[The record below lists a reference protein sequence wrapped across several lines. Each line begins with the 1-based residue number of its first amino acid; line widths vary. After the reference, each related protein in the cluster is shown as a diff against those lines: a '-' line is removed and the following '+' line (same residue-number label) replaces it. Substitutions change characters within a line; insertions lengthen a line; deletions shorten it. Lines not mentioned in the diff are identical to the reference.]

1 MGRTKS
7 RRHQKLYKMKGCSKK
22 NRKHYLGGSSYAAAD
37 LELAY
42 PATNV
47 HTVANPA
54 LAYTGNNPYSFLYK
68 GGANLG
74 TVPTNIPT
82 NTNGVNPALPNT
94 GPTPVTPATPFLN
107 NGAPQRGGNCGCGAP
122 LMTGGN
128 CSSCSLMK
136 GGNCSSCSLMKGGNK
151 GGCGTLCALGFMV
164 GGKQHRKGC
173 KCSSCKMRRK
183 SQYGG
188 NPGYPIPNGL
198 TGAPWVGGDL
208 STWPG
213 VAGLQGGNNY
223 FADNLYNRGNPQTE
237 MISTGANPPFSIGGR
252 RTRRRKGQKG
262 GFGFSNLIAQDF
274 VNLGRQFQYGLGSTY
289 NALQGYASPAN
300 PMPWKGQLPNSP
312 NLSTIKA
319 SNI

>member
-1 MGRTKS
+1 MGKTKS

-22 NRKHYLGGSSYAAAD
+22 NRKQYLGGSGAD
-37 LELAY
+37 VNLAY
-42 PATNV
+42 PASNV
-47 HTVANPA
+47 HVVPNPA
-54 LAYTGNNPYSFLYK
+54 LAYTGKDPYSFLHK
-68 GGANLG
+68 GGAS
-74 TVPTNIPT
+74 TNIP
-82 NTNGVNPALPNT
+82 LNT
-94 GPTPVTPATPFLN
+94 GGANPTLPSTGPKISPQGATPFLN
-107 NGAPQRGGNCGCGAP
+107 NGAPQRGGSCGCG
-122 LMTGGN
+122 
-128 CSSCSLMK
+128 LMK
-136 GGNCSSCSLMKGGNK
+136 GGNCSTCSLMK
-151 GGCGTLCALGFMV
+151 

-173 KCSSCKMRRK
+173 KCSSCKMMRKK

-213 VAGLQGGNNY
+213 VAGVQGGNNH
-223 FADNLYNRGNPQTE
+223 FANNLYNRGDPQTA

-262 GFGFSNLIAQDF
+262 GLGVGFSNLIAQDF

-289 NALQGYASPAN
+289 NALQGYAAPAN
-300 PMPWKGQLPNSP
+300 PMPWKGHLSNSS

-319 SNI
+319 LNV

>member
-1 MGRTKS
+1 MGKTKS

-22 NRKHYLGGSSYAAAD
+22 NRKHYLGGSNYAAAD
-37 LELAY
+37 FDLAY

-47 HTVANPA
+47 HAVPNPA
-54 LAYTGNNPYSFLYK
+54 LAYTGNNPYSFLHK

-74 TVPTNIPT
+74 TVPTNIPL
-82 NTNGVNPALPNT
+82 NTNGSNPSLPST
-94 GPTPVTPATPFLN
+94 GPTPTTPATPFLN
-107 NGAPQRGGNCGCGAP
+107 SGAPQRGGDCGCGMP

-128 CSSCSLMK
+128 CSTCSLMK
-136 GGNCSSCSLMKGGNK
+136 GGKN
-151 GGCGTLCALGFMV
+151 GGCGPLCALGFMV
-164 GGKQHRKGC
+164 GGKKHRMAC
-173 KCSSCKMRRK
+173 KCSSCKMKRK

-198 TGAPWVGGDL
+198 AGAPWVGGEI

-213 VAGLQGGNNY
+213 VAGVQGGNNY
-223 FADNLYNRGNPQTE
+223 FADNLYNRGDPQTS

-262 GFGFSNLIAQDF
+262 GGFSNLLAQDF

-289 NALQGYASPAN
+289 NALQGYAAPSN
-300 PMPWKGQLPNSP
+300 PLPWKGQFPNSP
-312 NLSTIKA
+312 
-319 SNI
+319 